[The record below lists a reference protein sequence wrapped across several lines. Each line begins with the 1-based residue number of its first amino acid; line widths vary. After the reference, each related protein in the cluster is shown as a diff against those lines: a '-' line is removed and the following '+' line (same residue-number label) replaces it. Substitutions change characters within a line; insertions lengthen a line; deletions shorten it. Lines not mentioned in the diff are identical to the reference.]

1 MVTAASARIYSKLR
15 MHERHIDWKCAY
27 CEFRNVPHPRTI
39 LFFMWHHDDGGKGN
53 AHRIT
58 IFQKISLFLS
68 ARCGGHVHTLV
79 SFLHFVDDL
88 LPLMCVFFSAAA
100 CRTELQFDIK
110 IFFSSFHSPS
120 LLQHRHKGFFV
131 ELKIFLNRRLKY
143 LFISVL
149 RKFMTNLCFYCDFKR
164 IGYKFLLRVDD
175 CDFF

>member
-88 LPLMCVFFSAAA
+88 LPLMCVFFCRRVSHRASIWYQDFFLVFSLTFAAA
-100 CRTELQFDIK
+100 APPQRFFRWVKNIFEWK
-110 IFFSSFHSPS
+110 I
-120 LLQHRHKGFFV
+120 
-131 ELKIFLNRRLKY
+131 EIF
-143 LFISVL
+143 IH
-149 RKFMTNLCFYCDFKR
+149 LCAA
-164 IGYKFLLRVDD
+164 
-175 CDFF
+175 